1 MDSMREGAALHD
13 SRQSGA
19 LLRYSN
25 LAVAFHWLVVVLLL
39 TQLWLGFMF
48 HRVLDEG
55 PLRVE
60 YFTWHK
66 TVGATILVLVL
77 IRLAYRLINPPPPYP
92 EEMPDWRRQA
102 AVWSHRL
109 LYLMT
114 IIVPLTGLIAV
125 SDRGPTT
132 GLAGGIQLPTVP
144 GISEATGDLSGDV
157 HMVLVWATIALVVL
171 HVAAA
176 FYEQFL
182 ARCGVAY
189 RMPPLRPSHHQPVVI
204 GQGAKGSPREG

>member
-1 MDSMREGAALHD
+1 MLK
-13 SRQSGA
+13 
-19 LLRYSN
+19 RYSN
-25 LAVAFHWLVVVLLL
+25 VAVTFHWLIVVLLL

-48 HRVLDEG
+48 HRVLEEG
-55 PLRVE
+55 PLRSE

-77 IRLAYRLINPPPPYP
+77 IRLAYRLMNPPPPYP
-92 EEMPDWRRQA
+92 AEMPDWRRNA

-109 LYLMT
+109 LYLLT

-132 GLAGGIQLPTVP
+132 ALAGGIPLPTVP

-157 HMVLVWATIALVVL
+157 HVFLVWSTIALVVL

-176 FYEQFL
+176 FYEQFG
-182 ARCGVAY
+182 ARIGVAG
-189 RMPPLRPSHHQPVVI
+189 RMPPFRAQHGEPSVI
-204 GQGAKGSPREG
+204 GQGREAG

>member
-1 MDSMREGAALHD
+1 MDSMREGATFQGD
-13 SRQSGA
+13 GQSGA

-25 LAVAFHWLVVVLLL
+25 VAVAFHWLVVALLL
-39 TQLWLGFMF
+39 AQLWLGFMF

-55 PLRVE
+55 PLRAE

-77 IRLAYRLINPPPPYP
+77 VRLAYRLINPPPPYP
-92 EEMPDWRRQA
+92 EEMPDWRHQA

-109 LYLMT
+109 LYALT
-114 IIVPLTGLIAV
+114 IVVPLTGLIAV

-144 GISEATGDLSGDV
+144 GISEATGDLSGDLHV
-157 HMVLVWATIALVVL
+157 VLVWSTIALVVL
-171 HVAAA
+171 HIAAA
-176 FYEQFL
+176 LYEQFV
-182 ARCGVAY
+182 ARCSVAY
-189 RMPPLRPSHHQPVVI
+189 RMPPLRPRHHQPVVI
-204 GQGAKGSPREG
+204 GQGGAGSPPEG